1 MRLKQNMDKIKDA
14 LLSLLTW
21 IGSSPF
27 RLFTVVFLCLLGLG
41 GWIVYTEKDAFM
53 ASYRAE
59 KALPHMNGRYEEASS
74 FVLRNSKAELVAIF
88 EVNTVLN
95 TRKLVYF
102 TTRDGGQDKTL
113 YSTDVGLLTKN
124 YDNNNDVVGL
134 MAGKIPCSPYL
145 KPQSFLGF
153 VYREKGVN
161 FMCRISVPPEPG
173 TFIGQ
178 ISVGWTK
185 EPEDVDEART
195 VLTVASGI
203 LFKK

>member
-1 MRLKQNMDKIKDA
+1 MDKLKDFLIS
-14 LLSLLTW
+14 LLSY
-21 IGSSPF
+21 IGESPF
-27 RLFTVVFLCLLGLG
+27 RLFAVILLCIIGFG
-41 GWIVYTEKDAFM
+41 GWIIYTEKDAFM

-59 KALPHMNGRYEEASS
+59 KALPRMNGRYEESAA
-74 FVLRNSKAELVAIF
+74 FILKNSKADLVAIF

-102 TTRDGGQDKTL
+102 ATREGGQDKSL
-113 YSTDVGLLTKN
+113 YGTDVGLLTKN

-153 VYREKGVN
+153 IYREKGVG
-161 FMCRISVPPEPG
+161 FMCRISVPPDPG

-178 ISVGWTK
+178 ISVGW
-185 EPEDVDEART
+185 VDEPLDTDNVKT
-195 VLTVASGI
+195 VMTVAGGI
-203 LFKK
+203 LYKK